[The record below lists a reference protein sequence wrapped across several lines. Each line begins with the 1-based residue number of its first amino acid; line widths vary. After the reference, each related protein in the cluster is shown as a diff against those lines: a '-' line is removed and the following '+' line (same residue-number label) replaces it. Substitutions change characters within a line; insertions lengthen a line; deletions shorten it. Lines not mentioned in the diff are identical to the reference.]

1 MVTQE
6 SMLKAALPLFA
17 RFIVS
22 NGLQTK
28 HGVFEIILEAVD
40 RSLPVVTKNKGLRLA
55 EGATGLLSAD
65 LLQLTDPDTPVENLT
80 FLLARLPRHGHLY
93 LRGSMLLQH
102 NFTQQDVDSRKVAYR
117 HSGRDSRTDCFTF
130 VATDGTNQG
139 FVVDGRVWHEPVSFI
154 IKASMRN
161 TQFLVR
167 EVWKTTS
174 RKTISFSLPPFIQ
187 ICTVCLQ
194 MPGTKPGTRLI
205 NMNKMDVV
213 PAYG

>member
-28 HGVFEIILEAVD
+28 HGVFEVILEAVD
-40 RSLPVVTKNKGLRLA
+40 RALPVLTKNKGLRLA

-65 LLQLTDPDTPVENLT
+65 LLQLTDPDTPAENLT
-80 FLLARLPRHGHLY
+80 FLLAQLPQHGQLY
-93 LRGSMLLQH
+93 LRGTVLLQH

-117 HSGRDSRTDCFTF
+117 HLRGGSWTDCFTF

-139 FVVDGRVWHEPVSFI
+139 FVVDGRVWQEPVSFI
-154 IKASMRN
+154 IKASMKN
-161 TQFLVR
+161 AQFLVR
-167 EVWKTTS
+167 EV
-174 RKTISFSLPPFIQ
+174 
-187 ICTVCLQ
+187 
-194 MPGTKPGTRLI
+194 
-205 NMNKMDVV
+205 
-213 PAYG
+213 